1 MIDQRAKRAACL
13 IASQLPEDA
22 HEAMMVL
29 EYAADI
35 VRHLQAQTSAVANP
49 PSIAGP
55 MTGLAI
61 VPKGEPANLNDSRG
75 RANPA

>member
-35 VRHLQAQTSAVANP
+35 IRHLQNHTSVALSP
-49 PSIAGP
+49 FSIAGP
-55 MTGLAI
+55 TGLVI
-61 VPKGEPANLNDSRG
+61 VPRGEPANRNDCRG
-75 RANPA
+75 KANPV

>member
-35 VRHLQAQTSAVANP
+35 IRHLQNQTTAVVIP
-49 PSIAGP
+49 LSTAGP
-55 MTGLAI
+55 TGLAI
-61 VPKGEPANLNDSRG
+61 VPKGEPANQNDSRD
-75 RANPA
+75 RANPG